1 MEVKNVGVY
10 RGGLRILEEVDLV
23 VRPRDCM
30 ILRGPNG
37 AGKSTFLKCL
47 AGLIRPSTGSI
58 VFQGIYPE
66 DEVKPT
72 TFLGHKNGLKGA
84 MTVQETLRFWTKV
97 YAQPVQLIEEAISYL
112 RLEPFKTQ
120 YISNLSA
127 GQKRRVALARPFIS
141 RRPIW
146 LLDEPTTGI
155 DIDNISKFERLIESH
170 CKIGGAALI
179 ATHEP
184 ISITGATTIN
194 LCMDDF
200 Q

>member
-1 MEVKNVGVY
+1 
-10 RGGLRILEEVDLV
+10 
-23 VRPRDCM
+23 
-30 ILRGPNG
+30 LRGPNG
-37 AGKSTFLKCL
+37 VGKSTFLKCL

-58 VFQGIYPE
+58 EFQGANPE
-66 DEVKPT
+66 DDVPPT
-72 TFLGHKNGLKGA
+72 TFLGHKNGLKSA
-84 MTVQETLRFWTKV
+84 MTVQETLLFWTKV
-97 YAQPVQLIEEAISYL
+97 YAQPMQRIGGAISYL

-127 GQKRRVALARPFIS
+127 GQQRRVALARPFIS

-155 DIDNISKFERLIESH
+155 DIDNISKIERLIESH
-170 CKIGGAALI
+170 CELGGAALI

-184 ISITGATTIN
+184 ISISGATTIN
-194 LCMDDF
+194 LQMDDV